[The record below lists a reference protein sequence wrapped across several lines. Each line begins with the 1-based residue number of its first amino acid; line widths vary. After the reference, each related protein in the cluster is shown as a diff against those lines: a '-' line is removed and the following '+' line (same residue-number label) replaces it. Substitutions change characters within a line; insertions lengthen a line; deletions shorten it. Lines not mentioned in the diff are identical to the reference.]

1 MDKIKNKPTPIL
13 NDSSSFSMSILNF
26 ISFCSPIIIPTSLFL
41 LTIYTNDIPKGL
53 LYISLILGI
62 LLVRIVFLLYSNI
75 NIYSTNNECNNYKLF
90 SNNNITLSTYIISF
104 TFFYLSFPMFVNK
117 SINIGIITFL
127 IFYLVFDIIL
137 KYMLKCFKEI
147 DFFKFVFADFISG
160 SVWGVIISCLM
171 YYYGGQNLLF
181 LTSIPSNKVTCS
193 KPSQQTFKC
202 AVYKNGQLLSSQ
214 NIK

>member
-1 MDKIKNKPTPIL
+1 MDKLKENSKTLL
-13 NDSSSFSMSILNF
+13 NNSNDFAINIVSF

-62 LLVRIVFLLYSNI
+62 LFVRIVFLLFSNI
-75 NIYSTNNECNNYKLF
+75 NIKSTDNNCNTYNIF
-90 SNNNITLSTYIISF
+90 SGNNTTLSTYIISF
-104 TFFYLSFPMFVNK
+104 TFFYLSFPMFVNN

-127 IFYLVFDIIL
+127 IFYLIFDIIT
-137 KYMLKCFKEI
+137 KYTLKCFKDIE
-147 DFFKFVFADFISG
+147 FLKFVFADFVSG
-160 SVWGVIISCLM
+160 SMWGVLISCLM
-171 YYYGGQNLLF
+171 YYFGGQNLLF

-202 AVYKNGQLLSSQ
+202 AVYKNGQLVTSQ
-214 NIK
+214 NVV